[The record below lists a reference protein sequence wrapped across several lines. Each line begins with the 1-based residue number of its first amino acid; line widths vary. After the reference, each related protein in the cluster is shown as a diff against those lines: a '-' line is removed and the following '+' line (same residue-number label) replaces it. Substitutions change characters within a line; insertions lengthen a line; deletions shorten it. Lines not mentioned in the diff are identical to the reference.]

1 MKSGKLSRKSGPKL
15 SAMRFWTLLSTL
27 LLCLPAATLAQPV
40 SPPDAAP
47 AAQRPRTAL
56 VLSGGGAR
64 GFAHVGVLKALEEAR
79 VPVDLIVGTS
89 MGAIIGGLYATGMG
103 ADDIE
108 RELLKVD
115 WGGLFN
121 TREPRQLLSQ
131 RRKEEDFDFSPV
143 LQLGFKDGEF
153 RLPTGA
159 VSSRSLEM
167 LLRRYTLGARHLP
180 SFDQL
185 PTPFRA
191 VATDMETGEAV
202 VLKDGDLAA
211 ALRASMSVP
220 GVFSP
225 LELGGRILGDGG
237 LVNNL
242 PVDVARAMGAQTIIA
257 VNIGTPLAPRDTLG
271 SLVGVTRQMIN
282 ILTEQNVRRSV
293 DSLTS
298 ADLLLTPDLGTL
310 SSSDFDKA
318 PELVAR
324 GHTYAGTVANSLA
337 RYSQSPG
344 VYAFWEGQRNLAHE
358 QGAPSQGEPL
368 AFVRIEGVR
377 DERTLRLQSRL
388 EVAAG
393 QPLDTAAVERDLQR
407 LAASDDYSR
416 VNYRLER
423 DPQRASEG
431 LVYELTEKDT
441 GPHRFRVGLGLRTD
455 FSGQGAF
462 SLAISHNQHWFNESG
477 AEWRNR
483 IRLGERQGLY
493 SEIYQPL
500 DRRSDSFLA
509 TYVDHELRHIE
520 LFDLAGD
527 PLAEFTRNSTRVGLD
542 YGWTLGRDAQLGDA
556 RVGLTAARFGVR
568 PDIVA
573 APLTATR
580 FGWTELG
587 LRASLVADQL
597 DYANFPQSGYR
608 FQTDF
613 QVGQRRSQGQKD
625 SFTRLQTTLTGV
637 RSFGPHTFNAQ
648 VQFAHANN
656 IPVGAIEE
664 FSLGGFQQLSGY
676 RVGQVVGNY
685 LAFGRLSYYRR
696 LPYNPGIARALFV
709 GGSLELGNAWTNR
722 KDMRWGDLRAGSSV
736 FLGADTGF
744 GPMYLALVHA
754 PRGFTGVYFFLGRP

>member
-1 MKSGKLSRKSGPKL
+1 M
-15 SAMRFWTLLSTL
+15 AL
-27 LLCLPAATLAQPV
+27 LLC
-40 SPPDAAP
+40 AP
-47 AAQRPRTAL
+47 ALAPAQEPATPGAQRPRTAL

-89 MGAIIGGLYATGMG
+89 MGAIIGGLYASGMG

-108 RELLKVD
+108 RELLRVE
-115 WGGLFN
+115 WGGLFS

-131 RRKEEDFDFSPV
+131 RRKEEDFDFSSV

-167 LLRRYTLGARHLP
+167 LLRRYTLGTRRLEN
-180 SFDQL
+180 FDRL

-225 LELGGRILGDGG
+225 LELDGRILGDGG
-237 LVNNL
+237 LVDNL
-242 PVDVARAMGAQTIIA
+242 PVSVARAMGAQAIIA

-282 ILTEQNVRRSV
+282 ILTEQNVRRSLE
-293 DSLTS
+293 SLTP

-310 SSSDFDKA
+310 SSSDFDQA
-318 PELVAR
+318 PRLVELGHAYAR
-324 GHTYAGTVANSLA
+324 TVTSSLA
-337 RYSQSPG
+337 RYSQPPG
-344 VYAFWEGQRNLAHE
+344 VYAFWEGERGLAHE
-358 QGAPSQGEPL
+358 RNAPAPDAPL
-368 AFVRIEGVR
+368 AFVRVEGVPA
-377 DERTLRLQSRL
+377 ERVPRLQSRL
-388 EVAAG
+388 EAG
-393 QPLDTAAVERDLQR
+393 AGRPLDTAAVERDLQR

-423 DPQRASEG
+423 EPGGGGEG

-462 SLAISHNQHWFNESG
+462 SLAISHNRHWFNESG

-493 SEIYQPL
+493 SEIFQPL
-500 DRRSDSFLA
+500 DRRNDSFLA
-509 TYVDHELRHIE
+509 TYVDHELRHVE
-520 LFDLAGD
+520 LFDGAGN
-527 PLAEFTRNSTRVGLD
+527 PFAEFTRSSTRVGVD

-556 RVGLTAARFGVR
+556 RVGLTAARLSAS

-573 APLTATR
+573 APFAAGPTQR
-580 FGWTELG
+580 WREYG

-608 FQTDF
+608 FHAELQL
-613 QVGQRRSQGQKD
+613 GQRRSLGQRD
-625 SFTRLQTTLTGV
+625 RFSRLQTTLTGV
-637 RSFGPHTFNAQ
+637 TSVGPHTFNAQ
-648 VQFAHANN
+648 LQFAHASS
-656 IPVGAIEE
+656 IPVGALEE

-676 RVGQVVGNY
+676 RVGQVLGNY
-685 LAFGRLSYYRR
+685 LAFGRLTYYRR
-696 LPYNPGIARALFV
+696 LPYNPGIARALFA
-709 GGSLELGNAWTNR
+709 GGSLELGNAWTR
-722 KDMRWGDLRAGSSV
+722 RQDMRLGDLRVGSSL
-736 FLGADTGF
+736 FLGADTGL
-744 GPMYLALVHA
+744 GPIYLSLVHA

>member
-1 MKSGKLSRKSGPKL
+1 M
-15 SAMRFWTLLSTL
+15 AL
-27 LLCLPAATLAQPV
+27 LLCVPALAPAQDSGPAASV
-40 SPPDAAP
+40 P

-89 MGAIIGGLYATGMG
+89 MGAIIGGLYASGMS

-108 RELLKVD
+108 RELLKVE

-143 LQLGFKDGEF
+143 LQLGFRDGEF

-167 LLRRYTLGARHLP
+167 LLRRYTLDVRSLP
-180 SFDQL
+180 DFDRL

-191 VATDMETGEAV
+191 VATNMETGEAV
-202 VLKDGDLAA
+202 VLDRGDLAA

-225 LELGGRILGDGG
+225 LELDGHILGDGG

-242 PVDVARAMGAQTIIA
+242 PVDVARSMGAQAVIA
-257 VNIGTPLAPRDTLG
+257 VNIGTPIAPRNTLD
-271 SLVGVTRQMIN
+271 SLVGITRQMIN
-282 ILTEQNVRRSV
+282 ILTEQNVKRSL
-293 DSLTS
+293 DSLTR

-310 SSSDFDKA
+310 TSSDFDQA
-318 PELVAR
+318 PELVAL
-324 GHTYAGTVANSLA
+324 GHTYARSVASSIA
-337 RYSQSPG
+337 RFAQPAP
-344 VYAFWEGQRNLAHE
+344 VYAAWQGERERTAA
-358 QGAPSQGEPL
+358 QGAPAPGSPL
-368 AFVRIEGVR
+368 AFVRIEGVQA
-377 DERTLRLQSRL
+377 DRTSRLQSRL
-388 EVAAG
+388 ETLPG

-416 VNYRLER
+416 VSYRLER
-423 DPQRASEG
+423 EAGRDSEG
-431 LVYELTEKDT
+431 LVYELAEKDT

-462 SLAISHNQHWFNESG
+462 SLAISHTQHWFNESG

-483 IRLGERQGLY
+483 IRLGERQGIY
-493 SEIYQPL
+493 SEVYHPL
-500 DRRSDSFLA
+500 DRRNDSFLA
-509 TYVDHELRHIE
+509 PYVDYQLRHVE
-520 LFDLAGD
+520 LYDRAGD
-527 PLAEFTRNSTRVGLD
+527 PLAEFTRSSVRVGLD
-542 YGWTLGRDAQLGDA
+542 YGWTLGRDAQLGEA
-556 RVGLTAARFGVR
+556 RLGLTAARLR
-568 PDIVA
+568 ATPDIIA
-573 APLTATR
+573 APLTTGPTQR
-580 FGWTELG
+580 WSEYG
-587 LRASLVADQL
+587 LRGSLVADQL
-597 DYANFPQSGYR
+597 DYANFPQAGYR
-608 FQTDF
+608 LLADL
-613 QVGQRRSQGQKD
+613 QVGMRHSQGQKD
-625 SFTRLQTTLTGV
+625 GFTRLQTTLTGV
-637 RSFGPHTFNAQ
+637 KSFGPHTFNAQ
-648 VQFAHANN
+648 LQFAHANN

-685 LAFGRLSYYRR
+685 LAFGRLSYYHR
-696 LPYNPGIARALFV
+696 LPYNPGIGRALFA

-722 KDMRWGDLRAGSSV
+722 KDMRWSDLRAGSSV
-736 FLGADTGF
+736 FLGADTGL